1 MLKLFKVSGCSMEP
15 TLPAGTFVLVRRI
28 LFGYPRVNDLVVF
41 RCALRG
47 IMVKRVLSTEPGLGM
62 YMAGDNIAE
71 SISCEDIGWVHRNQ
85 ILGKV
90 IWQSQRTNV
99 VDSVQN

>member
-1 MLKLFKVSGCSMEP
+1 
-15 TLPAGTFVLVRRI
+15 
-28 LFGYPRVNDLVVF
+28 
-41 RCALRG
+41 
-47 IMVKRVLSTEPGLGM
+47 MVKRVLSTEPGLGM

-90 IWQSQRTNV
+90 IWQSQRANV
-99 VDSVQN
+99 IAFRTERVAPLCFVVPTCCEPAIWLHPGFAPPTA

>member
-1 MLKLFKVSGCSMEP
+1 
-15 TLPAGTFVLVRRI
+15 
-28 LFGYPRVNDLVVF
+28 
-41 RCALRG
+41 
-47 IMVKRVLSTEPGLGM
+47 MVKRVLSTEPGLGM

-71 SISCEDIGWVHRNQ
+71 SISCE
-85 ILGKV
+85 GKV